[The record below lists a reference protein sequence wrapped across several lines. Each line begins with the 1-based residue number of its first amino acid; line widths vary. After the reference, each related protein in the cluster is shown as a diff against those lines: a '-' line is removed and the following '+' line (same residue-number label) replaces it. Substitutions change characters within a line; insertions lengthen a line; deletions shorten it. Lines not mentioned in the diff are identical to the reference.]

1 MKTLTAELVQEID
14 LLHLFDLNSL
24 QQGLKIHHEADPARI
39 AAAQRLFDKGMITQ
53 VDGGYLTDR
62 GLEAAEHAQALLG
75 LLH

>member
-24 QQGLKIHHEADPARI
+24 QQGLKIHHEAGPARI